1 MVLLE
6 TIKSV
11 SDIVNKFIPDGAEK
25 NRLQAELEKASL
37 EVDKQRLGALSNMLG
52 SNSFF
57 VAGAIPSI
65 LWVLVISIVNNYI
78 LMPWVSMFGGT
89 VPHVD
94 LPGQVW
100 TLAGWIISGLLA
112 KKAVDGNAFYSK
124 DGTLIKPS
132 RSEPALNMLDTLP
145 THHQATQTPTA
156 ISNTFEAP
164 QAKKQPSVRVIE
176 DNKITIEPD
185 QNVEQEGPRDYD
197 KAYNDLIKKYN
208 IS

>member
-1 MVLLE
+1 MILE

-25 NRLQAELEKASL
+25 VRLQAELEKASL

-78 LMPWVSMFGGT
+78 LMPWAAMFGGK
-89 VPHVD
+89 VPDVS
-94 LPGQVW
+94 LPGEVW
-100 TLAGWIISGLLA
+100 TLAGWIITGLLA
-112 KKAVDGNAFYSK
+112 KKAVDGNAFYGK
-124 DGTLIKPS
+124 NGTLIKPS
-132 RSEPALNMLDTLP
+132 RTEEALNTIEVIPAHKIPEVP
-145 THHQATQTPTA
+145 TVVSNVYNHTVPPIQTPV
-156 ISNTFEAP
+156 
-164 QAKKQPSVRVIE
+164 KVIE

-185 QNVEQEGPRDYD
+185 QKATKEPRDYD
-197 KAYNDLIKKYN
+197 KEYNDLLKQYN
-208 IS
+208 LS

>member
-1 MVLLE
+1 MAIIEALKPIAE
-6 TIKSV
+6 
-11 SDIVNKFIPDGAEK
+11 IVNKFIPDGAEK
-25 NRLQAELEKASL
+25 NRLQAEIEKASL

-78 LMPWVSMFGGT
+78 LMPWAAMFGGK
-89 VPHVD
+89 VPDVS
-94 LPGQVW
+94 LPGEVW
-100 TLAGWIISGLLA
+100 TLAGWIITGLLA

-124 DGTLIKPS
+124 DGALLKPS
-132 RSEPALNMLDTLP
+132 RSEATLNTLEALPKMSE
-145 THHQATQTPTA
+145 TPTV
-156 ISNTFEAP
+156 INNTFDP
-164 QAKKQPSVRVIE
+164 PKMNKPPSVRVIE

-185 QNVEQEGPRDYD
+185 QTVTEGPRDYD
-197 KAYNDLIKKYN
+197 KDYNDLLRKYN

>member
-1 MVLLE
+1 MAIIEALKP
-6 TIKSV
+6 IA
-11 SDIVNKFIPDGAEK
+11 DIINKFIPDGAEK
-25 NRLQAELEKASL
+25 NRLQAEIEKASL

-78 LMPWVSMFGGT
+78 LMPWAAMFGGK
-89 VPHVD
+89 VPDVS
-94 LPGQVW
+94 LPGEVW
-100 TLAGWIISGLLA
+100 TLAGWIITGLLA

-124 DGTLIKPS
+124 DGHLLKPS
-132 RSEPALNMLDTLP
+132 RSEEALNMIDTIP
-145 THHQATQTPTA
+145 VHQVSNTPTV
-156 ISNTFEAP
+156 IHNTFDA
-164 QAKKQPSVRVIE
+164 SVKTTPKSQTVRTIE

-185 QNVEQEGPRDYD
+185 QNIPREPKDYNERYD
-197 KAYNDLIKKYN
+197 DLLKQYN